1 MQRDPVRRCATNG
14 AGCGIGF
21 QPVIFNATGWKPIP
35 RNSMPFCKTRDGL
48 PILLFSDGL
57 EVHPTANYG
66 NCFKTI
72 PKRPFRLKTQL
83 FSHGRF
89 FPNTWQNQIQD
100 CSHGHGIER
109 IARETEKSFL
119 SLGSMRATAMDRDSF
134 RSPR

>member
-1 MQRDPVRRCATNG
+1 MDFQSVR
-14 AGCGIGF
+14 
-21 QPVIFNATGWKPIP
+21 
-35 RNSMPFCKTRDGL
+35 
-48 PILLFSDGL
+48 LFSDGL

-66 NCFKTI
+66 YYFGTI

-83 FSHGRF
+83 FSRGRF

-109 IARETEKSFL
+109 IALGTDKSFL
-119 SLGSMRATAMDRDSF
+119 SLGSKRATGTDRDSF